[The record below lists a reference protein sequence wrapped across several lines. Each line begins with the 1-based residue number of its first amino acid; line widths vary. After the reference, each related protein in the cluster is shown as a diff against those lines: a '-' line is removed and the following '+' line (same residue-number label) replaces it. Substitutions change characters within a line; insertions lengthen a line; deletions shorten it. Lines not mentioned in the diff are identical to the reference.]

1 MYLRKKEKERD
12 RGKMA
17 GSELK
22 RLKATLKAHG
32 LTGQTPAQTNK
43 KNRSKSKLGKNGGA
57 RDRYDAAAKRELLSQ
72 IRDQFNPFD
81 IKTSRKKWDVVGTGG
96 VVAQRGG
103 KVAVGKP
110 GISKQIGEEQRMRSY
125 NVRKMLKARKGAFI
139 DKRFGER
146 DKNLTEEEKMLE
158 RFTRE
163 RQNQSMGSGSGS
175 GRKRA
180 ANLFNLEDD
189 DDDNA
194 NNLYNEMNL
203 THGGAL
209 LDDITDN
216 EDESPEMGAL
226 GPMKR
231 PYSAIDA
238 EGNGEFGGS
247 ESLSSQYPQKKKTK
261 AEVMKEIIAK
271 SKFYKH
277 ERQKAQMKIEN
288 EIEGLDENFDDV
300 MASLMATQP
309 PKEKVNVGGPEGGN
323 DDKDSNNNNNNNID
337 LEYDTKLQQ
346 LALERRAVPSD
357 RTKTEDEL
365 QKEAEEKR
373 QTLEKQREDRI
384 HGLIEVGDGEERGV
398 EDLDDNFWSDNEDE
412 AGEVGSIADSDDD
425 IVLSEKA
432 DEDLADDMGPHPKT
446 ESLSL
451 GCPATHDQLLNILKD
466 CPLVEHPRIVRKIVT
481 THQPKLAEGNKEKL
495 GNFSKVVL
503 RHILYLASQ
512 DHLVNEKGFSEV
524 ENSLIKVLKVLSEKF
539 NEQVCEESK
548 VIIDEIQ
555 TRFRTSH
562 FSDLSNYEI
571 MFFIV
576 IGIIFSTSD
585 QYHLVVTPTQ
595 LLLCEFL
602 EQIRFTTYQRLAYG
616 AVLASIS
623 LQYQRISK
631 RFTPELVYFF
641 ENALATLLGSTDV
654 TSRFLVDTTTLGLPS
669 DLVFSDTDQDI
680 LRLSKIFG
688 YPSEEFD
695 LADQKAILLNILF
708 LINEVVTSIWKDLPA
723 FTEIVGPLKILLQGY
738 ISKYPTL
745 ARAQQLLEKINRL
758 EKLHEH
764 VPLTLQ
770 NHKPVAIPSH
780 APRFEE
786 NYNPERK
793 SYDPDVTRNEINK
806 MKAQLKKERKFTMKE
821 IRKDTRFEAR
831 QRIEE
836 KKREA
841 AEYHSKIA
849 RIYNT
854 ITTEEG
860 AEKNKYEREKRLRT
874 GKR

>member
-1 MYLRKKEKERD
+1 
-12 RGKMA
+12 MA

-32 LTGQTPAQTNK
+32 LTGQTPGHAGK
-43 KNRSKSKLGKNGGA
+43 RNRSKSKPGRNDGA

-81 IKTSRKKWDVVGTGG
+81 IKTSRKKWDVVGAGA
-96 VVAQRGG
+96 VEQCGG

-163 RQNQSMGSGSGS
+163 RQNQSSSSGGG

-189 DDDNA
+189 DDDDDA
-194 NNLYNEMNL
+194 NNLYNEVNL

-216 EDESPEMGAL
+216 EGESPEMGAL
-226 GPMKR
+226 GPIKR
-231 PYSAIDA
+231 PYSSIDA
-238 EGNGEFGGS
+238 EGSGYSGGP

-277 ERQKAQMKIEN
+277 ERQKAQMKVEN
-288 EIEGLDENFDDV
+288 EIEGLDEDFDDV

-309 PKEKVNVGGPEGGN
+309 PKEKINVTGPEGKN
-323 DDKDSNNNNNNNID
+323 DDDKGSGNNNSNKVD

-357 RTKTEDEL
+357 RTKTEEEL
-365 QKEAEEKR
+365 QREAEEKR

-412 AGEVGSIADSDDD
+412 EGEVRSIADSDDD
-425 IVLSEKA
+425 VILTER
-432 DEDLADDMGPHPKT
+432 EDKDQADDISPHAKT
-446 ESLSL
+446 KSLSL
-451 GCPATHDQLLNILKD
+451 SCPTTHDQLLNDLKD
-466 CPLVEHPRIVRKIVT
+466 CPLVEHPRIIRKIVT

-495 GNFSKVVL
+495 GIFSKVVL

-512 DHLVNEKGFSEV
+512 DDLVNEKEFGEV
-524 ENSLIKVLKVLSEKF
+524 ENSLIKVLKALSEKF

-548 VIIDEIQ
+548 VIIGEIQ
-555 TRFRTSH
+555 TRFKTNH

-576 IGIIFSTSD
+576 IGMIFSTSD

-616 AVLASIS
+616 AVLGGIS

-641 ENALATLLGSTDV
+641 EKALATLLGPADI
-654 TSRFLVDTTTLGLPS
+654 TSRFMVDTTTLGLPS
-669 DLVFSDTDQDI
+669 DLIFSDTDQDI
-680 LRLSKIFG
+680 LRLSQIFG
-688 YPSEEFD
+688 SSSGEFD
-695 LADQKAILLNILF
+695 IADQKAILLNVLF
-708 LINEVVTSIWKDLPA
+708 LINEAVTSIWKDLPA
-723 FTEIVGPLKILLQGY
+723 FTEIVGPMKILLQGY

-745 ARAQQLLEKINRL
+745 TRAQRLLEKINRL

-764 VPLTLQ
+764 IPLTLQ

-841 AEYHSKIA
+841 EEYHSKIA